1 MVIFNLLP
9 RIWVTLTT
17 SLIPNLKSPYSPFIC
32 LADRAYTL
40 LNGTTFRAGIRL
52 QLKINPPYGDYP
64 EPEAHAGILH
74 VKNLP
79 NHIDNKS
86 LYELFRPFG
95 PMMLCKILLEQATT
109 FKGNALVQYFN
120 SEHAQ
125 DAEHLMVNLGF
136 LLFFF
141 SYFSHI
147 YIYRI
152 TSSCRII
159 SCKL

>member
-1 MVIFNLLP
+1 MCVYTFIQLL
-9 RIWVTLTT
+9 THTHT
-17 SLIPNLKSPYSPFIC
+17 HT
-32 LADRAYTL
+32 ADRAYTL
-40 LNGTTFRAGIRL
+40 LNGTTFRAGIKL

-79 NHIDNKS
+79 NYVDNKS
-86 LYELFRPFG
+86 LYEIFRPFG

-109 FKGNALVQYFN
+109 FKGTALVQYFN
-120 SEHAQ
+120 SENAQ
-125 DAEHLMVNLGF
+125 DAEHSMVKLLIYVIF
-136 LLFFF
+136 LKKRCLYFFF
-141 SYFSHI
+141 SS
-147 YIYRI
+147 RI